1 MGVMA
6 AALVGLSLVL
16 DVLFEEFPGRIP
28 PVSVFG
34 RFVEPFDGSWA
45 IPVMVGTLQV
55 RWRAIRWLSTGWGRG
70 FKQKNAAEKQE
81 VEADVR

>member
-6 AALVGLSLVL
+6 AASIGLSLVL
-16 DVLFEEFPGRIP
+16 NVLFEEFPGRIH

-34 RFVEPFDGSWA
+34 RLAEPLDGFWA

-55 RWRAIRWLSTGWGRG
+55 RWRAIRWLSTGWDRG
-70 FKQKNAAEKQE
+70 FKQKTRRKN
-81 VEADVR
+81 RR